1 MSPAPVSAAPE
12 APVQAVT
19 QAASTEKKTSKP
31 AFANP
36 EYEPDYE
43 DIELSNMR
51 RVIAKR
57 LVLSKTTIP
66 HSYIST
72 TATMDKVMDLR
83 KKMIAS
89 GNKVSLNDF
98 VIKAAALALKVSVQ
112 LKFVYIDA
120 SQFNKEKISF
130 GKKIKF
136 DFFQWR
142 DTK

>member
-1 MSPAPVSAAPE
+1 
-12 APVQAVT
+12 
-19 QAASTEKKTSKP
+19 
-31 AFANP
+31 
-36 EYEPDYE
+36 
-43 DIELSNMR
+43 MR

-112 LKFVYIDA
+112 LKFVYIVA
-120 SQFNKEKISF
+120 SQ
-130 GKKIKF
+130 
-136 DFFQWR
+136 
-142 DTK
+142 